1 MFYDYPIFFEKN
13 RVFRVYQGGKLF
25 ADFFSDD
32 SEDGN
37 YPEEWVVSSVHALNE
52 GSTDEYE
59 GVSKIKGEELYL
71 NDAIE
76 QYRSQII
83 GDRQDLGVLTKILD
97 SAIRLPV
104 QAHPD
109 KAFSRKYF
117 NSDFGKAE
125 SWLVLDKRE
134 GAAVYFGFKDGV
146 TRADFE
152 KAVNDSETD
161 KGAMERLL
169 NKIPVEVGDVF
180 FVPAKAIHAIGAGCL
195 MLEVQEPTDF
205 TIQPERFCGDYRLSD
220 NEMYIGL
227 EKSDAL
233 DVFDYSFSLDDVK
246 KKCVKTPK
254 TLYENGGCKKDA
266 LITKDDTPCFSLL
279 RYTVKNG
286 ETEPLSS
293 PCIYVVTDGSGE
305 LSCGS
310 ETIHIKKGDYFFMPF
325 SCDKKYAAKSFP
337 PRLGRVRV
345 ISPKSQ
351 GNGYPG
357 RP

>member
-117 NSDFGKAE
+117 NSSYGKEE
-125 SWLVLDKRE
+125 SWYILATRPGGKVF
-134 GAAVYFGFKDGV
+134 YGFKDGV
-146 TRADFE
+146 TMEQFSKAIEESENSKTVMEELLESFE
-152 KAVNDSETD
+152 VK
-161 KGAMERLL
+161 
-169 NKIPVEVGDVF
+169 PGDVIYI
-180 FVPAKAIHAIGAGCL
+180 PAKMVHAIGAGCL
-195 MLEVQEPTDF
+195 LLEVQEPSDF
-205 TIQPERFCGDYRLSD
+205 TIQPERWCGDYKLSD
-220 NEMYIGL
+220 HEMYLGIDKETALECFDVDKKFPAPIEPVVISEEDGTEYLSLIDERMTTSFVVRKIGL
-227 EKSDAL
+227 SGGSFTL
-233 DVFDYSFSLDDVK
+233 DK
-246 KKCVKTPK
+246 
-254 TLYENGGCKKDA
+254 GA
-266 LITKDDTPCFSLL
+266 A
-279 RYTVKNG
+279 
-286 ETEPLSS
+286 
-293 PCIYVVTDGSGE
+293 IYVVTEGEGKVSGDGY
-305 LSCGS
+305 
-310 ETIHIKKGDYFFMPF
+310 IKDVKKGDYFLVPVAAQ
-325 SCDKKYAAKSFP
+325 DKFKLS
-337 PRLGRVRV
+337 
-345 ISPKSQ
+345 
-351 GNGYPG
+351 GNMSVVECY
-357 RP
+357 R